1 MVLALSI
8 SLSACGGNKPISSN
22 NSDEYK
28 TEESEQEIIDSE
40 TENIELNV
48 QPENETTENVA
59 EKYDTLTEQTE
70 DDTKDN
76 SVQGDE
82 PEPDNTPVNWGTP
95 DGPETAVKNYYADTV
110 FELVSFEIAQSSKE
124 HVIFT
129 IVSKKDG
136 ILVEPNRS
144 IELRYEDGTWKVINE
159 GY

>member
-1 MVLALSI
+1 MKKRIIVLLTVLALSFI
-8 SLSACGGNKPISSN
+8 LSACGGNKPISSN
-22 NSDEYK
+22 NPDEDK
-28 TEESEQEIIDSE
+28 VEESEQVIIDSE
-40 TENIELNV
+40 KENIELNV
-48 QPENETTENVA
+48 QPE
-59 EKYDTLTEQTE
+59 

-76 SVQGDE
+76 AVQGDE
-82 PEPDNTPVNWGTP
+82 IEPDNTPVNWGTP
-95 DGPETAVKNYYADTV
+95 DGPETAVKNYYTDTV

-136 ILVEPNRS
+136 ILVDPNRS

>member
-1 MVLALSI
+1 MKKRIIVLLTVLALSFI
-8 SLSACGGNKPISSN
+8 LSACGGNKPISSN
-22 NSDEYK
+22 NPDEDK
-28 TEESEQEIIDSE
+28 VEESEQVIIDSE
-40 TENIELNV
+40 KENIELNV
-48 QPENETTENVA
+48 QPE
-59 EKYDTLTEQTE
+59 

-76 SVQGDE
+76 AVQGDE
-82 PEPDNTPVNWGTP
+82 IEPDNTPVNWGTP

-136 ILVEPNRS
+136 ILVDPNRS